1 MTLSVCLLFDVSFE
15 ILLQAEIFRRF
26 SNLRKA
32 KQKPK
37 NKKIGCLRA
46 ESRKN
51 GVNSLC
57 ASEQVRKKDTMKTL
71 ENIKAKFLILNI

>member
-1 MTLSVCLLFDVSFE
+1 MTLSICLLFDVSFE

-37 NKKIGCLRA
+37 NKQIGCLFELRQ
-46 ESRKN
+46 EKM
-51 GVNSLC
+51 VFENSLC
-57 ASEQVRKKDTMKTL
+57 ASEQVRKKDTIKTL
-71 ENIKAKFLILNI
+71 ENIKAKFLI